1 MITARYF
8 CDLVKI
14 EKANLLHLRFIFQP
28 VGGII
33 MSTKTQGGIQMNPRE
48 RITCILLIE
57 ELKKKQKLQERMEV
71 RYKEAASRKF
81 NAKTPTH

>member
-1 MITARYF
+1 
-8 CDLVKI
+8 
-14 EKANLLHLRFIFQP
+14 
-28 VGGII
+28 
-33 MSTKTQGGIQMNPRE
+33 MNPRE

-71 RYKEAASRKF
+71 RYKETASRKF